1 MEILKN
7 NYKINQNKDHLPV
20 RLFLHEYHC
29 MLKCCPLWKNILYSF
44 VWLSLILEIHKS
56 YENLSSQLVDGNDLE
71 GGLTYNKHGTHSV
84 GAV

>member
-1 MEILKN
+1 MVTTDINNEVEILKN

-44 VWLSLILEIHKS
+44 V
-56 YENLSSQLVDGNDLE
+56 
-71 GGLTYNKHGTHSV
+71 
-84 GAV
+84 